1 MQRSKWH
8 RSQGP
13 HFGRVPRRIP
23 KPNRRRAWPMVL
35 ALMTALG
42 IGTATASTA
51 LGYTSQVYLYSGH
64 EQLWSPP
71 VSGTAYALR
80 VIVVG
85 ARGGD
90 GGTGG
95 SDPGG
100 GSDDVAPMVTGYLYW
115 AAAAPHPPLFVEVG
129 GTGGN
134 GKPCSGFSGDGAGGW
149 NGGGESYG
157 CNQENTVG
165 SGGGGGA
172 SDVRTVSCGNPCNT
186 LSSSS
191 LSSRLLVAGGDG
203 GGGGAAGN
211 YAGGYGGTG
220 VPNGGEGGAGAENLS
235 DGVVGGPGGF
245 PGSTGSGG
253 SDVCEL
259 PGPVFGSGGGGAP
272 GAGGVGGTG
281 PSDGGGGGGGEF
293 GGGGGAAGCNSNNA
307 NADWG
312 GGGGGGGGS
321 SHGPGVDAYGLT
333 TSYTLAKYASEVE
346 IENLVAPTATI
357 SYPSD
362 GVTYAQGTVINTQFS
377 CTDASGSPGI
387 ASCRDSNGN
396 QGSSGQ
402 IDMSASG
409 SYSYTVTAT
418 SKDQL
423 TVSQTIHYTVAGP
436 PSARITAPA
445 AGGSYKLRQSV
456 PTSFN
461 CAPGVDD
468 PGLAECIDSNN
479 ASAPH
484 GKLDTATAGRH
495 TYIVTAYSTD
505 GLSSS
510 TSITYMVTASS
521 GSGAS
526 KRPSAS
532 HPLIFAIAK
541 GQPRL
546 SFTVAAAAGGPP
558 LRVLKINPKGGLS
571 FATAHRDLSDD
582 IVVRTAGKEVKF
594 TATVRDGA
602 LEVALARAQPSVGI
616 TIAYPELSATKSL
629 SNEVKRS
636 TGKHPVTLTLAL
648 AVATADH
655 KVTTLALKL
664 DL

>member
-1 MQRSKWH
+1 MH
-8 RSQGP
+8 RSQWRGP
-13 HFGRVPRRIP
+13 QQLA
-23 KPNRRRAWPMVL
+23 KPNRRRALLLVL

-42 IGTATASTA
+42 IGTAAASTA

-64 EQLWSPP
+64 EQLWIPP
-71 VSGTAYALR
+71 ASGTAYALR

-85 ARGGD
+85 ARGGG

-100 GSDDVAPMVTGYLYW
+100 GSDVVAPMVTGYLYW
-115 AAAAPHPPLFVEVG
+115 AADAEHPPLFIEVG

-134 GKPCSGFSGDGAGGW
+134 GKACSDASGDGAGGW
-149 NGGGESYG
+149 NGGGESFG

-165 SGGGGGA
+165 SGGGGGG

-211 YAGGYGGTG
+211 YPGGFGGTG
-220 VPNGGEGGAGAENLS
+220 VPNGGLGGAGAGNLS
-235 DGVVGGPGGF
+235 DGVVGGPGGS
-245 PGSTGSGG
+245 PGSNGSGG

-259 PGPVFGSGGGGAP
+259 PGPVFGSGGAGAP

-281 PSDGGGGGGGEF
+281 PSDGGGGGGGYF

-321 SHGPGVDAYGLT
+321 SHGPGVNPYGLT
-333 TSYTLAKYASEVE
+333 TTYTLAKYASEVE
-346 IENLVAPTATI
+346 LENLVAPTATI

-362 GVTYAQGTVINTQFS
+362 GVTYAKGTVINTQFS

-387 ASCRDSNGN
+387 ASCRDSNAS

-402 IDMSASG
+402 IDMSAPG

-423 TVSQTIHYTVAGP
+423 TASQTIHDRVAGP

-445 AGGSYKLRQSV
+445 TGGSYKLRQSV
-456 PTSFN
+456 PTSFS
-461 CAPGVDD
+461 CSPGVDD
-468 PGLAECIDSNN
+468 PGLAECVDSDN

-484 GKLDTATAGRH
+484 GKLDTTTAGRH
-495 TYIVTAYSTD
+495 TYTVTAYSTD

-510 TSITYMVTASS
+510 TTITYTVTGSS

-532 HPLIFAIAK
+532 HALISAVAK

-546 SFTVAAAAGGPP
+546 SFTVAAAKGAPP
-558 LRVLKINPKGGLS
+558 LRGLTIHPTGGLR
-571 FATAHRDLSDD
+571 FATARHDLSDD
-582 IVVRTAGKEVKF
+582 IAVRTAGKEVKF
-594 TATVRDGA
+594 TAAVRDGA
-602 LEVALARAQPSVGI
+602 LVVALAAAQPDIGI
-616 TIAYPELSATKSL
+616 TIAYPELTATKTL
-629 SNEVKRS
+629 SSKVKHS
-636 TGKHPVTLTLAL
+636 TGKHPVTLTLPL
-648 AVATADH
+648 AVTAADH
-655 KVTTLALKL
+655 QVTTLALKL
-664 DL
+664 DLG